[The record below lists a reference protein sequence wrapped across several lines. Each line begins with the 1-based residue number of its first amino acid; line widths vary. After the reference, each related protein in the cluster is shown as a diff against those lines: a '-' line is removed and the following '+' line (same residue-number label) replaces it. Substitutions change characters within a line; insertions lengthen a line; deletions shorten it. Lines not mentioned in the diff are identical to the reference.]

1 MLKMNK
7 DELLLKEEYF
17 CYKNMTYIER
27 DMCLDYLSHTK
38 DVYNS
43 ALTNTEFKI
52 VACTFNKPENG
63 YYTYS
68 GYTSDGKE
76 NRSIIGKIIID
87 NIKIEIKNSTTR
99 LLVNDNKEY
108 TTIDI
113 FNLIDKDEYHQISK
127 YSFDDNSYERNI
139 KLKNYDKN
147 EFKKIK

>member
-1 MLKMNK
+1 MNK
-7 DELLLKEEYF
+7 DELLLKEENF
-17 CYKNMTYIER
+17 GYKNMTYIER

-76 NRSIIGKIIID
+76 NRSI
-87 NIKIEIKNSTTR
+87 
-99 LLVNDNKEY
+99 
-108 TTIDI
+108 
-113 FNLIDKDEYHQISK
+113 DKDENHQISK